1 MTDLDTTGIRDAFER
16 DLQGYRAPPGL
27 AGRARNEGRRRARR
41 RRLEVFAGLAMAAAA
56 AAIAVFVWP
65 VGGLPAA
72 TAAPFTV
79 TRGPHGTV
87 VISSREFLTRAQGA
101 QLQGKLRAEGVPV
114 NVIEGSGNEESRQQC
129 KTAGFPDPRGMASRV
144 FVSSRFEGGWIVLI
158 IRPAALLPGVGIRL
172 SGGEYTNIYAPKSEN
187 LDRESHKPI
196 SRPRRLG
203 PPRGGDGASMEGLT
217 PISSS
222 SLGWG
227 FVKASPAC
235 TGT

>member
-1 MTDLDTTGIRDAFER
+1 MTHLDTTRIRDAFER
-16 DLQGYRAPPGL
+16 DLAGYRAPPGL
-27 AGRARNEGRRRARR
+27 AERARNEGRRRARR
-41 RRLEVFAGLAMAAAA
+41 RRLEVFAGVALTAGA
-56 AAIAVFVWP
+56 AAIAAILWP

-101 QLQGKLRAEGVPV
+101 QLQRRLRAEGVPA
-114 NVIEGSGNEESRQQC
+114 NVIAGNGGEGGRQC
-129 KTAGFPDPRGMASRV
+129 TTTGFPDPRGMWSRV
-144 FVSSRFEGGWIVLI
+144 FVSSRVEGGWIVLV
-158 IRPAALLPGVGIRL
+158 IRPAALSPGAGIRL
-172 SGGEYTNIYAPKSEN
+172 SGGMYTNIYDPKPG
-187 LDRESHKPI
+187 KQA
-196 SRPRRLG
+196 G
-203 PPRGGDGASMEGLT
+203 KPRGPSSRTRVPVGSDRGNGASLSLLT
-217 PISSS
+217 PVSSS